1 MLGGPGSVGEVRV
14 GPGLPRACVRRCVAN
29 ERGQTGAPTRS
40 GARTSAAFAKEGV
53 LVGGG
58 PVRATHCGTT
68 IVLTRGLWSWEFRG
82 TQSRL

>member
-1 MLGGPGSVGEVRV
+1 MLGGPGSVGEVRAEH
-14 GPGLPRACVRRCVAN
+14 GLPRACVFRCVAN
-29 ERGQTGAPTRS
+29 ERGQTGAPISLR
-40 GARTSAAFAKEGV
+40 ARTSPAFAKEGV